1 MRCFGWLVLVWLLP
15 LAAWGQPQ
23 EYVWTSQSR
32 NSSESMPLGGGD
44 LGLNVWVEGGELL
57 FYVCRSGSYDEHNTL
72 LKAGRVRLRIEGGDA
87 SAPFRQTLRPADGS
101 MQVELLGATVTLRV
115 DAFDPVVRVSVES
128 PRAVVCE
135 VSYENWRYRDRPYRK
150 GEGRQSSHKWAKADA
165 LATTADTVIPSE
177 RAVLFYHRNPA
188 ETVFDRTV
196 EVEGLEA
203 VKGQLWNP
211 LAHRISG
218 GRLWSRDL
226 RYAGVR
232 EGRYL
237 STDFRAWRFRSAK
250 PMRRQS
256 FALAFA
262 TGQTERLEPWMAE
275 LEATVQRA
283 EADPKGAGQ
292 RTAAWWRDY
301 WQRSFI
307 EADSGPAAALA
318 RNYTLFRYMLGC
330 NRRGADPTK
339 FNGGLF
345 TFDPEG
351 VDTAQRFTP
360 DFRNWGGGTM
370 TAQNQ
375 RLVYWPMLRSGDFDL
390 LAVQFDFYERMRA
403 NAELRTRHYWGHEGA
418 SFTEQIELFGLPN
431 YMEYGTKRPAWFDR
445 GVEYNAWLEYCWD
458 TVLEFCQMILESY
471 RYDRADIGRYVPLI
485 ESSLRFFDEHY
496 RYLAARRGRRE
507 TDGGGKLVLFPG
519 SGCETYKMT
528 YNASSTVAGLRTV
541 LETYLDVKRMQGDTC
556 VAPWRAMLDRI
567 PALPLRTVG
576 GREMIAPA
584 VAWERINNVE
594 TPQLYPV
601 FPWRRY
607 TMASEGPID
616 AAVNTYLYDE
626 HALKQRSSK
635 GWKQD
640 CIWAAELGQTEDAA
654 RLVQEKLADGP
665 HRFPAFWGPG
675 FDWTPDHN
683 WGGSGAIALQEML
696 MQTDGDR
703 IVLFPAWPQSWD
715 VRFRLHAPNRT
726 TVEAELRGGRVVR
739 LDVQPEERRRDVRIL
754 LKNE

>member
-1 MRCFGWLVLVWLLP
+1 MRRIGWLLLLWLLP
-15 LAAWGQPQ
+15 LTAWGQPQ
-23 EYVWTSQSR
+23 DYVWTSQSR

-44 LGLNVWVEGGELL
+44 LGLNVWAEGDELL

-72 LKAGRVRLRIEGGDA
+72 LKAGRVRLKIEGGDA
-87 SAPFRQTLRPADGS
+87 AAPFRQTLRLADGS
-101 MQVELLGATVTLRV
+101 MRVELLGATVTLRV
-115 DAFDPVVRVSVES
+115 DAFDPVVRMTVES
-128 PRAVVCE
+128 PRAVTCE

-150 GEGRQSSHKWAKADA
+150 GEGRQSSHKWAKTDG

-177 RAVLFYHRNPA
+177 HGVLFYHRNSA

-196 EVEGLEA
+196 EVEGLTA
-203 VKGQLWNP
+203 VRDTLWNP
-211 LAHRISG
+211 LAHRIAG
-218 GRLWSRDL
+218 GCLRSRDL
-226 RYAGVR
+226 RYAGER

-237 STDFRAWRFRSAK
+237 STDHRAWVFRSVR
-250 PMRRQS
+250 PMRRQQVTLS
-256 FALAFA
+256 FA
-262 TGQTERLEPWMAE
+262 TMQSECVEPWLAE
-275 LEATVQRA
+275 LERTAALA
-283 EADPKGAGQ
+283 EADPKGAER
-292 RTAAWWRDY
+292 RTAAWWRAY
-301 WQRSFI
+301 WERSRI
-307 EADSGPAAALA
+307 EADGEAAPLA

-330 NRRGADPTK
+330 NRLGADPTK

-375 RLVYWPMLRSGDFDL
+375 RLVYWPMLRAGDFDL
-390 LAVQFDFYERMRA
+390 LPVQFDFYERMRP
-403 NAELRTRHYWGHEGA
+403 NAELRTRRYWGHGGA

-431 YMEYGTKRPAWFDR
+431 YMEYGTKRPVWFDR
-445 GVEYNAWLEYCWD
+445 GVEYNAWLEHCWD
-458 TVLEFCQMILESY
+458 TVLEFCQMILETY
-471 RYDRADIGRYVPLI
+471 RYDRADIARYEPLV

-496 RYLAARRGRRE
+496 RHLAARRGRKE
-507 TDGGGKLVLFPG
+507 LDADGKLVLYPG
-519 SGCETYKMT
+519 SGCETYKMA

-541 LETYLDVKRMQGDTC
+541 LESYLDVKRMRGDTC
-556 VAPWRAMLDRI
+556 TAPWRAMLDRI
-567 PALPLRTVG
+567 PEIPLRTVE

-584 VAWERINNVE
+584 VVWERINNIE

-607 TMASEGPID
+607 TMASDGPIEV
-616 AAVNTYLYDE
+616 ALNTYLYDD
-626 HALKQRSSK
+626 HAVAQRSSK

-640 CIWAAELGQTEDAA
+640 CIWAAELGRTEDAA
-654 RLVQEKLADGP
+654 RLVSEKLADGP

-703 IVLFPAWPQSWD
+703 IVLFPAWPQAWN
-715 VRFRLHAPNRT
+715 VRFKLHAPHRT
-726 TVEAELRGGRVVR
+726 TVEAELRDGRLVR
-739 LDVQPEERRRDVRIL
+739 LDVEPAERRKDVRVL
-754 LKNE
+754 LKTK